1 MPSETS
7 RPWAYIGLG
16 AAALFAVGS
25 VVALNIATE
34 QRRAEA
40 ETAGSS
46 TAQLEQ
52 RYAAAASEIDAWEAT
67 QRQSSCE
74 LDARIVW
81 GVRIEERMVSSLDRA
96 TVVSGA
102 YLILNPGDRSAFEA
116 SRLEA
121 VETFAT
127 GFTTDDD
134 AAVAA
139 EYEGVDDVVAECLAE
154 PAPTTAPLATVV
166 TLADVE
172 ELEARAAALD
182 TTGPDTARLD
192 ELDAAV
198 AGFGPAVLQAADA
211 VVNVNRLAA
220 TQEALAA
227 AAEPLREQSAPLQ
240 TLDALDALSAH
251 AAAASERQAAI
262 AAEQAAPAPAP
273 VEEEQEQ
280 RAPAPRPQRPA
291 PPAQPAPTTEP
302 TPSDPGVG
310 DGGDAPVDPEVP

>member
-1 MPSETS
+1 
-7 RPWAYIGLG
+7 
-16 AAALFAVGS
+16 
-25 VVALNIATE
+25 
-34 QRRAEA
+34 
-40 ETAGSS
+40 
-46 TAQLEQ
+46 
-52 RYAAAASEIDAWEAT
+52 
-67 QRQSSCE
+67 
-74 LDARIVW
+74 
-81 GVRIEERMVSSLDRA
+81 MVSSLDRA

-102 YLILNPGDRSAFEA
+102 YLILNPGDRSAFET
-116 SRLEA
+116 SRLDA

-139 EYEGVDDVVAECLAE
+139 EYEGVDDVIAECLAE

-198 AGFGPAVLQAADA
+198 AGFGTAVLQAADA
-211 VVNVNRLAA
+211 VVTVTRLAA

-251 AAAASERQAAI
+251 AAAATERQAAI
-262 AAEQAAPAPAP
+262 AAEQAAQAPAPAP